1 MSALERAATIV
12 IDRPI
17 LSSEEMLHKDY
28 NRKCSVKDTVV
39 MSLKRLVTKT
49 SRLAIKCQ
57 S

>member
-1 MSALERAATIV
+1 MTALERAATIV

-28 NRKCSVKDTVV
+28 NRKCSVKDMVV

-49 SRLAIKCQ
+49 SRLAIKRQ